1 MIAKVITGKSFGGC
15 ARYLLEREQAKVI
28 DAVGIRDYDGK
39 SIIADLNAQRKLRPT
54 LGNAVGHTVLSW
66 SNEDSGKLTVE
77 KMAEHAREYMAKMGI
92 KDTQYLTVLHTDKQH
107 PHIHLVYNRV
117 DNNGKTI
124 DNYNH
129 WQKSHKVCREMT
141 ERYGYHF
148 GKGKEQV
155 NRQALR
161 GNDRLRYAIHDAL
174 KAALQQAASW
184 QQLENMLAKSSINI
198 LYKYRSGTKEVQG
211 ISLEKENV
219 KFKGS
224 EIDWQFSY
232 GKIDRQLNENRQQM
246 AESPSVGRSLAD
258 QIREI
263 LQPPVTA
270 QQPDGASQFT
280 DLLGTL
286 LDGVQIYN
294 EPDPVG
300 DAEKR
305 RRKRKKQEA
314 EQSRGIGR

>member
-15 ARYLLEREQAKVI
+15 VRYLLEREKAAVI
-28 DAVGIRDYDGK
+28 DAVGIRDYDVK
-39 SIIADLNAQRKLRPT
+39 SIISDLDAQRKLRPS

-66 SNEDSGKLTVE
+66 SKEDGSKLTIE
-77 KMAEHAREYMAKMGI
+77 KMAAHAREYLQKMDI
-92 KDTQYLTVLHTDKQH
+92 RDTQYLTVLHTDRAH
-107 PHIHLVYNRV
+107 PHVHIVYNRV

-141 ERYGYHF
+141 ERYGYHIA
-148 GKGKEQV
+148 KGKEQV
-155 NRQALR
+155 NRQSLR
-161 GNDRLRYAIHDAL
+161 GNDKLRYAIYDAL
-174 KAALQQAASW
+174 KAALHKTASW
-184 QQLENMLAKSSINI
+184 KQLENQLSAKGINI

-211 ISLEKENV
+211 ISFEKDGV

-224 EIDWQFSY
+224 DIDRQFSY
-232 GKIDRQLNENRQQM
+232 GKIDRLLNENRQNM
-246 AESPSVGRSLAD
+246 EHAPSLAQ

-263 LQPPVTA
+263 LISQREEYQPA
-270 QQPDGASQFT
+270 QSATGHHGAG
-280 DLLGTL
+280 LLDIL
-286 LDGVQIYN
+286 LDGTPVYN